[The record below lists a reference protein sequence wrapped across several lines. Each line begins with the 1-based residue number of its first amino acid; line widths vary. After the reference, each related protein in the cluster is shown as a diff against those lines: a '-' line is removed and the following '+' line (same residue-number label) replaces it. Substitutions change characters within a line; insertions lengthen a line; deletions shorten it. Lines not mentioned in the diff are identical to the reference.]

1 MKVAK
6 ELYICPRALEHAK
19 SVGRCKL
26 GLLDHVLHASG
37 GLDLWR
43 RMRRFTVH
51 MSIRGALIAARCGG
65 VKLPEFVVEGGTREP
80 ALEITGFTALDLRAL
95 YRPDWT
101 ALERPDG
108 CRLLECRATPEEL
121 ARQLQSATWDHAHLA
136 HYCGGLIWSYL
147 TTPFVLAEPDF
158 ECEELESMKVH
169 GQRWR
174 RLNVLYPARLA
185 THAREQTL
193 YFDRQGLLRRL
204 DTAALHADAA
214 QVAHIFSGHQRY
226 SGILVPTMNRV
237 LTIEAGGAL
246 VDKPPLLDVEIFE
259 AQFK

>member
-1 MKVAK
+1 
-6 ELYICPRALEHAK
+6 
-19 SVGRCKL
+19 L
-26 GLLDHVLHASG
+26 GLLDRVLRASG

-43 RMRRFTVH
+43 QMRRFTVH
-51 MSIRGALIAARCGG
+51 MSIRGALIAARCAG
-65 VKLPEFVVEGGTREP
+65 VKLPEFVVEGDTREP
-80 ALEITGFTALDLRAL
+80 ALEINGFTALDLRAL

-108 CRLLECRATPEEL
+108 GRLHERRAASEEFT
-121 ARQLQSATWDHAHLA
+121 RQLQSTTWDHLHLA
-136 HYCGGLIWSYL
+136 HYCGGLIWNYL

-169 GQRWR
+169 GQRWH
-174 RLNVLYPARLA
+174 RLKVLYPARLA
-185 THAREQTL
+185 THSRERTL

-204 DTAALHADAA
+204 DTAALHADGT
-214 QVAHIFSGHQRY
+214 QIVHIFASHQRY
-226 SGILVPTMNRV
+226 SGILVPTMSRV
-237 LTIEAGGAL
+237 LAIEASGAL

>member
-1 MKVAK
+1 M
-6 ELYICPRALEHAK
+6 
-19 SVGRCKL
+19 

-43 RMRRFTVH
+43 RMQRFTVH
-51 MSIRGALIAARCGG
+51 MSIRGALIAARCAGI
-65 VKLPEFVVEGGTREP
+65 KLPEFVVEGDTREP

-101 ALERPDG
+101 AIEQPDG
-108 CRLLECRATPEEL
+108 CRLHERRATPEEL
-121 ARQLQSATWDHAHLA
+121 TRQLQSATWDHVHLA
-136 HYCGGLIWSYL
+136 HYCGGLIWNYL

-169 GQRWR
+169 DQCWR
-174 RLNVLYPARLA
+174 RLKVLYPQRRA

-204 DTAALHADAA
+204 DTSALHADGA
-214 QVAHIFSGHQRY
+214 QIVHTFSGHQRY
-226 SGILVPTMNRV
+226 SGIVVPTMSRV

-246 VDKPPLLDVEIFE
+246 VDKPLLLDVEIFE

>member
-1 MKVAK
+1 M
-6 ELYICPRALEHAK
+6 
-19 SVGRCKL
+19 
-26 GLLDHVLHASG
+26 GLLDRVLRSSG

-43 RMRRFTVH
+43 QMRRFTVH
-51 MSIRGALIAARCGG
+51 MSIRGALIASRCAG
-65 VKLPEFVVEGGTREP
+65 VKLPEFVAEGDTREP
-80 ALEITGFTALDLRAL
+80 ALEIIGFTALDLRAL

-101 ALERPDG
+101 AIERPDG
-108 CRLLECRATPEEL
+108 CRLHETRATSEEL
-121 ARQLQSATWDHAHLA
+121 TRQLQSATWDQLQLA
-136 HYCGGLIWSYL
+136 YYCGGLIWSYL

-158 ECEELESMKVH
+158 ECEELESMKLQ

-174 RLNVLYPARLA
+174 RLKVLYPARPA

-204 DTAALHADAA
+204 DTSAVHADGT
-214 QVAHIFSGHQRY
+214 QIAHIFAGHQRY
-226 SGILVPTMNRV
+226 SGILVPTMSRV
-237 LTIEAGGAL
+237 LTVEASGAL

>member
-1 MKVAK
+1 M
-6 ELYICPRALEHAK
+6 
-19 SVGRCKL
+19 
-26 GLLDHVLHASG
+26 GLLDRVLRASG

-51 MSIRGALIAARCGG
+51 MSIRGALIASRCPD
-65 VKLPEFVVEGGTREP
+65 VKLPEFVVEGNTREP
-80 ALEITGFTALDLRAL
+80 ALEIIGFTTLDLRAF

-108 CRLLECRATPEEL
+108 YRLHERRATPEEL
-121 ARQLQSATWDHAHLA
+121 TRQLQSATWDHLHLA

-147 TTPFVLAEPDF
+147 TTPFVLAEPDV
-158 ECEELESMKVH
+158 ECEELESMKVQ

-174 RLNVLYPARLA
+174 RLKVLYPARLA

-193 YFDRQGLLRRL
+193 YFDRQCLLRRL
-204 DTAALHADAA
+204 DTSAVHADGTQIAYLFA
-214 QVAHIFSGHQRY
+214 GHQRY
-226 SGILVPTMNRV
+226 SGILVPTMSRV
-237 LTIEAGGAL
+237 FTIAASGPL
-246 VDKPPLLDVEIFE
+246 MDKPPFLDVEIFE

>member
-1 MKVAK
+1 
-6 ELYICPRALEHAK
+6 
-19 SVGRCKL
+19 L
-26 GLLDHVLHASG
+26 GLLDHVLRAG
-37 GLDLWR
+37 GDLDLWR
-43 RMRRFTVH
+43 QMRRFTVH
-51 MSIRGALIAARCGG
+51 MSIRGALIAARCPG
-65 VKLPEFVVEGGTREP
+65 VKLPEFVAEGDTREP
-80 ALEITGFTALDLRAL
+80 ALEIIGFTALDLRAL

-101 ALERPDG
+101 ALEQPDG
-108 CRLLECRATPEEL
+108 CRLNERRATPEEL
-121 ARQLQSATWDHAHLA
+121 TRQLQSATWDYLHLA

-147 TTPFVLAEPDF
+147 TTPFVLAEPDV

-174 RLNVLYPARLA
+174 RLKVLYPARLV

-204 DTAALHADAA
+204 DTSAVHADGT
-214 QVAHIFSGHQRY
+214 QIAHFFSGHQRY
-226 SGILVPTMNRV
+226 SGILVPTMSRV
-237 LTIEAGGAL
+237 LTIEASGAL

>member
-1 MKVAK
+1 
-6 ELYICPRALEHAK
+6 
-19 SVGRCKL
+19 L

-51 MSIRGALIAARCGG
+51 MSIRGALIAARCAG
-65 VKLPEFVVEGGTREP
+65 VKLPEFVVEGDTREP
-80 ALEITGFTALDLRAL
+80 ALEITGFTALDLRVL

-108 CRLLECRATPEEL
+108 CRLHEHRATPEEL
-121 ARQLQSATWDHAHLA
+121 TRQLQSATWDHVHLA

-174 RLNVLYPARLA
+174 RLKVLYPARLV

-204 DTAALHADAA
+204 DTSAVHADGT
-214 QVAHIFSGHQRY
+214 QIAHIFAGHQRY
-226 SGILVPTMNRV
+226 SGILVPTMSRV
-237 LTIEAGGAL
+237 LTVEASGAL

>member
-1 MKVAK
+1 
-6 ELYICPRALEHAK
+6 LE
-19 SVGRCKL
+19 
-26 GLLDHVLHASG
+26 LLDRVLRPGG

-51 MSIRGALIAARCGG
+51 MSIRGALIAARCPG
-65 VKLPEFVVEGGTREP
+65 VKLPEFVAEGDTREP
-80 ALEITGFTALDLRAL
+80 ALEIIGFTALDLRAL

-108 CRLLECRATPEEL
+108 CRLDERRATPEEL
-121 ARQLQSATWDHAHLA
+121 TRQLQSATWDHLHLA

-147 TTPFVLAEPDF
+147 TTPFVLAEPDV

-174 RLNVLYPARLA
+174 RLKVLYPARLA
-185 THAREQTL
+185 THAREHTL
-193 YFDRQGLLRRL
+193 YFDRQGLVRRL
-204 DTAALHADAA
+204 DTSAVHADGT
-214 QVAHIFSGHQRY
+214 QIAHIFAGHQRY
-226 SGILVPTMNRV
+226 SGILVPTMSRV
-237 LTIEAGGAL
+237 LTIEASGAL

>member
-1 MKVAK
+1 
-6 ELYICPRALEHAK
+6 
-19 SVGRCKL
+19 L
-26 GLLDHVLHASG
+26 GLLDRVLRAGG

-51 MSIRGALIAARCGG
+51 MSIRGALIASRCPG
-65 VKLPEFVVEGGTREP
+65 VKLPEFVAEGDTREP
-80 ALEITGFTALDLRAL
+80 ALEIIGFTALDLRAL

-101 ALERPDG
+101 ALERPPDG
-108 CRLLECRATPEEL
+108 VRLHERGAAPKEL
-121 ARQLQSATWDHAHLA
+121 TRQLQSATWDYLQLA

-158 ECEELESMKVH
+158 ECEELKSMKVH

-174 RLNVLYPARLA
+174 RLKVLYPARLA

-193 YFDRQGLLRRL
+193 YFDGQGLLRRL
-204 DTAALHADAA
+204 DTSAVHADRTR
-214 QVAHIFSGHQRY
+214 VAHIFAGHQRY
-226 SGILVPTMNRV
+226 SGILVPTMSRV
-237 LTIEAGGAL
+237 LTIEASGAL

>member
-1 MKVAK
+1 
-6 ELYICPRALEHAK
+6 
-19 SVGRCKL
+19 
-26 GLLDHVLHASG
+26 
-37 GLDLWR
+37 
-43 RMRRFTVH
+43 MRRFTVH
-51 MSIRGALIAARCGG
+51 MSIRGALIAARCAG
-65 VKLPEFVVEGGTREP
+65 VKLPEFVVEGDTREP

-101 ALERPDG
+101 AIELPDG
-108 CRLLECRATPEEL
+108 CRLHERRATPEEL
-121 ARQLQSATWDHAHLA
+121 TRQLQSATWDHVHLA
-136 HYCGGLIWSYL
+136 HYCGGLIWNYL

-174 RLNVLYPARLA
+174 LLKVLYPARLA

-204 DTAALHADAA
+204 DTSALHADGA
-214 QVAHIFSGHQRY
+214 QIVHIFSGHQRY
-226 SGILVPTMNRV
+226 SGIVVPTMSRV
-237 LTIEAGGAL
+237 LTVEAGGAL
-246 VDKPPLLDVEIFE
+246 VDRPPLLDVEIFE